1 MATHTHTGRHYV
13 RKFSIS
19 RENGQAD
26 KNGRPYFF
34 EWLKEMPPTSEQ
46 AGRKFE
52 TRKRSNGDLSNY
64 ELFSALS
71 GRLTG
76 IFLEEKS
83 ISGDKPETWLV
94 LSMADGPEDYKIE
107 VGQYDGRYSLDIM
120 KRLLDPAFNPNANL
134 RLSPYS
140 ITDKEGKQNIGLS
153 AISGVDDKLSASKDI
168 NPNLEG
174 IPQATSAAFRDR
186 TLWDFSPVADWL
198 FAELKKKVAPNLSA
212 GPASP
217 ASFPTNSAA
226 KPASNAVPVGVPES
240 EEDDLPF

>member
-1 MATHTHTGRHYV
+1 MATHTHTGGSYV

-34 EWLKEMPPTSEQ
+34 EWLKEMPPTAEQ

-52 TRKRSNGDLSNY
+52 TRKKSNGDFSHY

-76 IFLEEKS
+76 ISLEQKS
-83 ISGDKPETWLV
+83 IGDKPETWLV
-94 LSMADGPEDYKIE
+94 LSMTDGPEDYKIE
-107 VGQYDGRYSLDIM
+107 VGQYDGRYALDIM

-140 ITDKEGKQNIGLS
+140 ITDREGKQNIGLF
-153 AISGVDDKLSASKDI
+153 AMSGVDDKLSASKDV
-168 NPNLEG
+168 NANLEG
-174 IPQATSAAFRDR
+174 IPQASSAAFKDR

-198 FAELKKKVAPNLSA
+198 FAELRKKVIPNLAA
-212 GPASP
+212 GPAAP
-217 ASFPTNSAA
+217 ASFPVSSAA
-226 KPASNAVPVGVPES
+226 KPASNAAPVSVPES
-240 EEDDLPF
+240 DFDDLPF